1 MPTSITLGAVL
12 QGVGAV
18 TSLIGFMDQQGAKD
32 DQKAAREQEAA
43 AQRDRQAAER
53 RVAEQRNLAA
63 RRAAVREARIKQAT
77 IVNSGATN
85 APGSSSVVAGAGA
98 VGTQLA
104 YNLGQF
110 TQGESNNLDI
120 YGANQRIGDASVA
133 GAIAGAEYQQGGVF
147 MGLGKSA
154 FELGGGW
161 KSAFG
166 AAGGTSGVPTN
177 ESTVFNYDTPAFQGG
192 GA

>member
-1 MPTSITLGAVL
+1 MPTSITLGTVL

-18 TSLIGFMDQQGAKD
+18 TSLVGFMDQQSAKD
-32 DQKAAREQEAA
+32 DQRAAREAEAA
-43 AQRDRQAAER
+43 ALRDRQAAER
-53 RVAEQRNLAA
+53 RAAEQKNLAA

-77 IVNSGATN
+77 VVNSGASN

-110 TQGESNNLDI
+110 NQGDAINTDI
-120 YGANQRIGDASVA
+120 YGANSRIGDASIA
-133 GAIAGAEYQQGGVF
+133 GAIAGANYQQGGVF

-154 FELGGGW
+154 FEMGGGW
-161 KSAFG
+161 KSVFG
-166 AAGGTSGVPTN
+166 ASGGTSGVTG
-177 ESTVFNYDTPAFQGG
+177 ESSVFNYDTPALQGG

>member
-1 MPTSITLGAVL
+1 VL
-12 QGVGAV
+12 QGIGAV
-18 TSLIGFMDQQGAKD
+18 TSVLGFMNQQDAKD
-32 DQKAAREQEAA
+32 DQRAAREQEAA

-53 RVAEQRNLAA
+53 RAAEQRNLAA

-77 IVNSGATN
+77 VVNSGATN

-110 TQGESNNLDI
+110 TQGEGINTDI
-120 YGANQRIGDASVA
+120 YAANSRIGDASVA

-147 MGLGKSA
+147 MGLGKAA
-154 FELGGGW
+154 FDMGGGF
-161 KSAFG
+161 KSVFG
-166 AAGGTSGVPTN
+166 GAGGSSGN
-177 ESTVFNYDTPAFQGG
+177 SGSTVFQGEG
-192 GA
+192 P

>member
-18 TSLIGFMDQQGAKD
+18 TSLVGFMDQQSAKD
-32 DQKAAREQEAA
+32 DQRAAREQEAA
-43 AQRDRQAAER
+43 AQRARQAAEQR
-53 RVAEQRNLAA
+53 AAEQKNIAA

-98 VGTQLA
+98 VGTQLG

-110 TQGESNNLDI
+110 TQGEGINSDI
-120 YGANQRIGDASVA
+120 YAANARIGDASIA
-133 GAIAGAEYQQGGVF
+133 GAIAGANYQQAGVISS
-147 MGLGKSA
+147 LGKSA
-154 FELGGGW
+154 FELGGGF
-161 KSAFG
+161 KSVFG
-166 AAGGTSGVPTN
+166 GAGGSSGNSGTG
-177 ESTVFNYDTPAFQGG
+177 STMVFDDPMANVG
-192 GA
+192 